1 VSTITQGQSLTT
13 APVPKLLLSIAIPA
27 SIGFFFNTMY
37 NVVDT
42 WVAGQISGEALAAL
56 SLTFPVFFI
65 IIAVSYGVGTGV
77 TALISNEL
85 GAQQLSGAK
94 RYATQA
100 LSFGL
105 ITSLILAIA
114 GYFIS
119 PVLFKLLGANGVYLA
134 TALAYMQPVFLGS
147 VFLSMTTILSGVLNA
162 IGDTK
167 SFRNVLIF
175 GFFVNLLLSPML
187 AFGWLGLPALG
198 IFGIAIA
205 TIFTNFLGSV
215 YLFRKVWQTE
225 LLETDNLWAHLLP
238 QRKAFTDIATQGF
251 PASFSMMT
259 IAIGSFVITYFV
271 SQYGGNA
278 VAGYGA
284 ALRIEQI
291 VLIPGIG
298 INIAVLTLI
307 GQNNGAKRF
316 DRIREIITVGLKYV
330 LLINTVGAILIFF
343 GAGYLLKIFT
353 DITEIVAFGSEYLVI
368 AAFISWAYGIIFITD
383 SVLRG
388 LKKPLFPLILG
399 TVRQAVIPIPVFYL
413 VTFVFSL
420 TIIGLWWSVFA
431 IVWVSALV
439 SLAYMYWVL
448 KGYNVN
454 GSE

>member
-119 PVLFKLLGANGVYLA
+119 PVLFKLLGADGVYLA

-175 GFFVNLLLSPML
+175 GFFVNLFLSPML

-343 GAGYLLKIFT
+343 GARYLLKIFT

>member
-27 SIGFFFNTMY
+27 SVGFFFNTMY

-65 IIAVSYGVGTGV
+65 IIAVSSGVGTGV

-85 GAQQLSGAK
+85 GAQKLSEAK

-105 ITSLILAIA
+105 ITSLILAIV
-114 GYFIS
+114 GYFVS
-119 PVLFKLLGANGVYLA
+119 PVLFKLLGADGMYLA

-147 VFLSMTTILSGVLNA
+147 VFLSMTTILNGVLNA

-175 GFFVNLLLSPML
+175 GFFLNLFLSPVL
-187 AFGWLGLPALG
+187 AFGWLGLPVLG
-198 IFGIAIA
+198 ILGIAIA

-215 YLFRKVWQTE
+215 YLLHKVWKTE
-225 LLETDNLWAHLLP
+225 LLETNCLRTHLLP

-259 IAIGSFVITYFV
+259 IAIGAFVITYFV

-316 DRIREIITVGLKYV
+316 DRIREIVIVGLKYV
-330 LLINTVGAILIFF
+330 LLVNTAGAILIFF
-343 GAGYLLKIFT
+343 GAHYLLKIFT

-399 TVRQAVIPIPVFYL
+399 TVRQAIIPIPVFYL
-413 VTFVFSL
+413 VTFVFSF
-420 TIIGLWWSVFA
+420 TIISLWWSVFV
-431 IVWVSALV
+431 IVWASALV

-448 KGYNVN
+448 KVYNVN